1 MESDPYIHTDG
12 FWLGRLSAAIGEAAQ
27 MSTLDPKWTQAYL
40 RDTLREYIASP
51 VPAPEVRESL
61 RRYVK

>member
-1 MESDPYIHTDG
+1 MESDPYVHTDG
-12 FWLGRLSAAIGEAAQ
+12 FWLGRLSAAIGEAAAEAERN
-27 MSTLDPKWTQAYL
+27 PKWVRSYL
-40 RDTLREYIASP
+40 HATLKEYIASP